1 MATRTIVTSQPDV
14 ACDVCQRRLLRGE
27 QTDVFLGAGQRHT
40 VCELCAPRATHE
52 GWLRETDRQSLS
64 LPPLRPRRGRNL
76 FDRLRQVGKPTGRG
90 AEAAG
95 AGSLQDPSEPAPYDF
110 LDAAAE
116 ASEPPAGQ
124 SSAPSLS
131 GAPQSENL
139 PVVGAGRA
147 ERAIAVFNA
156 GGHPR
161 RVAGV
166 ARSLG
171 APEVSVRPDKDI
183 GSLVTIVVAW
193 ELCWYRYR
201 VDIEDEG
208 AEATVLAQGTELGE
222 LPREDRRANA
232 VAGELGTLSMS
243 DA

>member
-27 QTDVFLGAGQRHT
+27 QTDIFLGAGQRYT

-52 GWLRETDRQSLS
+52 GWLRETDGQSVS
-64 LPPLRPRRGRNL
+64 VAPLRPRRGRNL
-76 FDRLRQVGKPTGRG
+76 FDRLRQVGKPAGSD
-90 AEAAG
+90 AEVAAAG
-95 AGSLQDPSEPAPYDF
+95 SSLQAEPAPYDF
-110 LDAAAE
+110 LDGERGSAGSTTEVPPAHPEAAAALE
-116 ASEPPAGQ
+116 HV
-124 SSAPSLS
+124 
-131 GAPQSENL
+131 

-171 APEVSVRPDKDI
+171 APEVSVNPDKDLA
-183 GSLVTIVVAW
+183 SLVSIVVAW
-193 ELCWYRYR
+193 ELCWYRYQI
-201 VDIEDEG
+201 DIDDEG
-208 AEATVLAQGTELGE
+208 AEATVLAQGTELDE
-222 LPREDRRANA
+222 LPREDRRGNA
-232 VAGELGTLSMS
+232 VAGELGTLSLS
-243 DA
+243 GA

>member
-27 QTDVFLGAGQRHT
+27 QTDVFLGAGQRYT

-52 GWLRETDRQSLS
+52 GWLRETDRQSVS

-76 FDRLRQVGKPTGRG
+76 FDRLRQVGKPAGRDTEVAPASTSMQ
-90 AEAAG
+90 AEPG
-95 AGSLQDPSEPAPYDF
+95 PYDF
-110 LDAAAE
+110 LEGANGREGSRAE
-116 ASEPPAGQ
+116 QPPAR
-124 SSAPSLS
+124 SDATAPALE
-131 GAPQSENL
+131 QV

-171 APEVSVRPDKDI
+171 APEVSVSPDKDI
-183 GSLVTIVVAW
+183 AGLVCIVVAW
-193 ELCWYRYR
+193 ELCWYRYQ

-208 AEATVLAQGTELGE
+208 AEATVLAQGTELDE

-232 VAGELGTLSMS
+232 VAGELGTLSLS
-243 DA
+243 GA